1 MLPDRC
7 TISFAAIEDS
17 SYKKSKLDFW
27 NDVGYNINMSC
38 VKQSVLQE
46 PIVDIFNKN
55 LINTSVCKVL
65 DIDLYTCTKEDL
77 DFSNQ
82 YELTFIRRDTLNGLA
97 AWFDCYF
104 NKLPNKV
111 NFSTGNFLIYYRTLH

>member
-82 YELTFIRRDTLNGLA
+82 YELTFTRRDTLNGLA

-104 NKLPNKV
+104 EKLPNKV
-111 NFSTGNFLIYYRTLH
+111 NFSTGIFTI